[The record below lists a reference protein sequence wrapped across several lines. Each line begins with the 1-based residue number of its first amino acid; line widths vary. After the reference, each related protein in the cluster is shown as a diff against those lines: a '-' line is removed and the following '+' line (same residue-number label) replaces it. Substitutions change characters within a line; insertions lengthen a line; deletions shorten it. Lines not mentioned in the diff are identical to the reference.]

1 MTFEKLAK
9 LVADD
14 FQITMDNEGFE
25 TFNEMRRCYCWEIQD
40 IKDEVQQIITNLAEK
55 AWEENKESFYMSDDC
70 SFVQIGFCEEM
81 SWGNFKK
88 LVFSN
93 LK

>member
-14 FQITMDNEGFE
+14 FQATMDKEGFK
-25 TFNEMRRCYCWEIQD
+25 TFSEMRNCYCWEIQD
-40 IKDEVQQIITNLAEK
+40 IKDEVQQIITELAAK
-55 AWEENKESFYMSDDC
+55 AWEENHETFFMSDDC
-70 SFVQIGFCEEM
+70 TFVQIGVCDEM

-88 LVFSN
+88 LIFSHI
-93 LK
+93 K